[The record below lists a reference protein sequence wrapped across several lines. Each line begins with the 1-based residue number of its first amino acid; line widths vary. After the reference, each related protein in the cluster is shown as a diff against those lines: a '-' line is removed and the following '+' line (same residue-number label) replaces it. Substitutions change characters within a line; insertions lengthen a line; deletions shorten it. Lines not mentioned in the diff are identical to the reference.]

1 MREVRK
7 GQTIRLRYAHY
18 ASGVLADPDTYTIE
32 IDDPAHKNVVDTTES
47 GTMEKEGTGLFYY
60 DYTPPDAATTETG
73 VYDVDVK
80 FTTGTFVAGLPEKDH
95 FEVVKEVG

>member
-32 IDDPAHKNVVDTTES
+32 IDDSAHKNVVNAAALTKES
-47 GTMEKEGTGLFYY
+47 TGIYYY
-60 DYTPPDAATTETG
+60 DYTPPDEATTETG
-73 VYDVDVK
+73 GYDVDVK
-80 FTTGTFVAGLPEKDH
+80 FTTGTFVAGLREKDH